1 MGVNPGDRAG
11 STPFFPDYTL
21 ADEVQTP
28 EEEMKM
34 AEHRKHPT
42 SRFLLAGAVAAAFA
56 AAAMPAL
63 AQEPLKI
70 GFMAELSGPQGAL
83 GQDQFDALMMVIDRN
98 GGKLGG
104 VPVSVVKEDSQLK
117 PELAVQLADKLISRE
132 NVPIITGITFSNIM
146 MAVNKKITG
155 AGVFLIGSNA
165 GPSPVAGAQ
174 CTENYFSVS
183 WQNDQQA
190 EVVGKYAVDRKYQK
204 VVTIAPNYQAGRDFV
219 SGFKRY
225 YDKPPVTELW
235 PALSTQD
242 FSAEIA
248 QIAAAQPDAVFT
260 FLPGG
265 LGINFVK
272 QWAQSGLKD
281 KVALLSASTADGIGL
296 PAMGEAA
303 TGMIAG
309 GHWAPDFKNEANQ
322 QFVKEFE
329 AKFKRIPS
337 QYAAQSYDAAL
348 LLDSAIAKVKG
359 KVSDKDAFRAAL
371 KAADFKSVRGE
382 FKFGNNN
389 FPVQDLHV
397 FEAYKDD
404 KGRMTLKTIAT
415 PLKASADAYA
425 EQCKMK

>member
-1 MGVNPGDRAG
+1 
-11 STPFFPDYTL
+11 
-21 ADEVQTP
+21 
-28 EEEMKM
+28 M
-34 AEHRKHPT
+34 AVHRNKQT
-42 SRFLLAGAVAAAFA
+42 SRFLAAGAAAAFLA
-56 AAAMPAL
+56 AAGIPAM
-63 AQEPLKI
+63 AQSPLKI

-83 GQDQFDALMMVIDRN
+83 GQDQYDALMMVVERN

-104 VPVSVVKEDSQLK
+104 IPVTILKEDSQLK
-117 PELAVQLADKLISRE
+117 PELAVQLADKLIERE
-132 NVPIITGITFSNIM
+132 KVPIITGITFSNIM

-174 CTENYFSVS
+174 CSPYYFSVS
-183 WQNDQQA
+183 WQNDQQS
-190 EVVGKYAVDRKYQK
+190 EVVGKYATDKKYQK
-204 VVTIAPNYQAGRDFV
+204 VVTIAPNYQAGKDFV
-219 SGFKRY
+219 AGFKRY
-225 YDKPPVTELW
+225 YDKAPVNELW

-248 QIAAAQPDAVFT
+248 QIAAAQPDAIFT

-272 QWAQSGLKD
+272 QWAQSGLKG
-281 KVALLSASTADGIGL
+281 KVAFLSASTADGIGL

-303 TGMIAG
+303 TGVIAG
-309 GHWAPDFKNEANQ
+309 THWGPDFKNEANQ
-322 QFVKEFE
+322 KFVKEFE

-359 KVSDKDAFRAAL
+359 NLSDKEAFRAAL
-371 KAADFKSVRGE
+371 KAADFKSVRGDM
-382 FKFGNNN
+382 KFGNNQ

-404 KGRMTLKTIAT
+404 KGRMNLKTIAT

>member
-1 MGVNPGDRAG
+1 M
-11 STPFFPDYTL
+11 
-21 ADEVQTP
+21 
-28 EEEMKM
+28 EMAM
-34 AEHRKHPT
+34 QCEDATR
-42 SRFLLAGAVAAAFA
+42 RILLAGAMVASLAG
-56 AAAMPAL
+56 AAMPAM
-63 AQEPLKI
+63 AQAPLKI

-83 GQDQFDALMMVIDRN
+83 GQDQYDALMMVIERN

-104 VPVSVVKEDSQLK
+104 VPVTVIKEDSQLK
-117 PELAVQLADKLISRE
+117 PELAVQLADKLIERE
-132 NVPIITGITFSNIM
+132 QVPIITGITFSNIM

-174 CTENYFSVS
+174 CSPNYFSVS
-183 WQNDQQA
+183 WQNDQQS
-190 EVVGKYAVDRKYQK
+190 EVVGKYATDKKYQK
-204 VVTIAPNYQAGRDFV
+204 VVTIAPNYQAGKDFV

-225 YDKPPVTELW
+225 YDKPPVNELW

-248 QIAAAQPDAVFT
+248 QIAAAQPDAIFT

-281 KVALLSASTADGIGL
+281 KIALLSASTADGIGL

-303 TGMIAG
+303 TGVIAG

-348 LLDSAIAKVKG
+348 LLDAAIAKVKG

-371 KAADFKSVRGE
+371 KAGEFKSVRGD
-382 FKFGNNN
+382 FKFGSNN

-397 FEAYKDD
+397 FEAYKDAQ
-404 KGRMTLKTIAT
+404 GRMNLKTIAT
-415 PLKASADAYA
+415 PLKASVDAYA

>member
-1 MGVNPGDRAG
+1 MAKQRTR
-11 STPFFPDYTL
+11 STRRMF
-21 ADEVQTP
+21 
-28 EEEMKM
+28 
-34 AEHRKHPT
+34 
-42 SRFLLAGAVAAAFA
+42 LAGAVAASLAGA
-56 AAAMPAL
+56 TAPAL
-63 AQEPLKI
+63 AQAPLKI

-83 GQDQFDALMMVIDRN
+83 GQDQYDALMMVVERN

-104 VPVSVVKEDSQLK
+104 VPVTILKEDSQLK
-117 PELAVQLADKLISRE
+117 PELAVQLADKLIERE
-132 NVPIITGITFSNIM
+132 QVPIITGITFSNIM
-146 MAVNKKITG
+146 MAVNKKVTS

-174 CTENYFSVS
+174 CSPNYFSVS
-183 WQNDQQA
+183 WQNDQQS
-190 EVVGKYAVDRKYQK
+190 EVVGKYATDKKYQK
-204 VVTIAPNYQAGRDFV
+204 VVTIAPNYQAGKDFV

-225 YDKPPVTELW
+225 YDKAPVNELW

-248 QIAAAQPDAVFT
+248 QIAAAQPDAIFT

-296 PAMGEAA
+296 PAMGDAA
-303 TGMIAG
+303 TGVIAG

-322 QFVKEFE
+322 QFVKDFE

-348 LLDSAIAKVKG
+348 LLDAAIAKVKG
-359 KVSDKDAFRAAL
+359 KVADKDAFRAAL
-371 KAADFKSVRGE
+371 KAAEFKSVRGD

-404 KGRMTLKTIAT
+404 KGRMNLKTIAT
-415 PLKASADAYA
+415 PLKASVDAYA
-425 EQCKMK
+425 DKCKMN

>member
-1 MGVNPGDRAG
+1 MALDRNKHTG
-11 STPFFPDYTL
+11 RF
-21 ADEVQTP
+21 
-28 EEEMKM
+28 M
-34 AEHRKHPT
+34 A
-42 SRFLLAGAVAAAFA
+42 AGAVAALLA
-56 AAAMPAL
+56 AAAVPAV
-63 AQEPLKI
+63 AQAPLKI

-83 GQDQFDALMMVIDRN
+83 GQDQYDALMMVIERN

-104 VPVSVVKEDSQLK
+104 VPVTVLKEDSQLK
-117 PELAVQLADKLISRE
+117 PEVAVQLADKLIERE
-132 NVPIITGITFSNIM
+132 KVPIITGITFSNIM
-146 MAVNKKITG
+146 MAVNKKVTS
-155 AGVFLIGSNA
+155 AEVFLIGSNS

-174 CTENYFSVS
+174 CSPFYFSVS

-190 EVVGKYAVDRKYQK
+190 EVVGKYATDKKYAR
-204 VVTIAPNYQAGRDFV
+204 VVTIAPNYQAGKDFV
-219 SGFKRY
+219 AGFKRF
-225 YDKPPVTELW
+225 YDKAPVNELW

-248 QIAAAQPDAVFT
+248 QIAAAQPDAIFS

-281 KVALLSASTADGIGL
+281 KVAFLSASTADGIGL

-303 TGMIAG
+303 TGVIAG
-309 GHWAPDFKNEANQ
+309 TFWGPDFKNEANQ
-322 QFVKEFE
+322 RFVKEFE

-359 KVSDKDAFRAAL
+359 NVSDKEAFRAAL
-371 KAADFKSVRGE
+371 KAADFKSVRGD
-382 FKFGNNN
+382 FKFGNNQ

-397 FEAYKDD
+397 FEAYKDPQ
-404 KGRMTLKTIAT
+404 GRMNLKTIGT
-415 PLKASADAYA
+415 PLKNSTDAYA
-425 EQCKMK
+425 SQCKMK